1 MAIIGKYNLQDFNI
15 DKKDL
20 NKKFFK
26 NSENEKIFDIFDG
39 IKKYL
44 SNTDYSMEENEVR
57 VILLENLAFYYDKN
71 RKTINNSS
79 SLFANFEIEKTKPYS
94 YDYKAKPTIILN
106 KSSKNFQFDKNIV
119 IFHEIIENI
128 LNLKFN
134 NLKII
139 KSIKDFKKT
148 KNKDLESH
156 TLGEVLFHEIG
167 HYVQYAWQAKN
178 NLATNST
185 NIEGLIINSLINP
198 IYTKDKDNIDIFSY
212 SGDFL
217 ETPENQ
223 RNFLETSFS
232 ESFADVFALMMM
244 DQFYPS
250 DISNTLQKRAIQHRE
265 LEHESISYLN
275 YYSIDAMKSYIDKK
289 DEIKNKNIDEKV
301 SLAVEIATKQAF
313 NTFVSVFSKEIED
326 LNNAIDNNEKFID
339 KEDNKKKIQE
349 KIRIISYL
357 GGVIFPDG
365 NMNNRTIP
373 TIAEK
378 LENEVGLKGVTDFIY
393 KNQVRR
399 SFIGMYNSSNANIL
413 YGEAK
418 RYFIDRMINK
428 SDIKIKA
435 TKQENYDFIENKI
448 ADMECLDMLNV
459 RGLNDCVIIREN
471 KKRIDSII
479 NSMIKNKMITHIEA
493 DNWIFDESKNY
504 ADFLRANSIVDER
517 MHLSIKRETKPK
529 KTFKDKIKDTINKY
543 SPETILKIKT
553 NNISS
558 KNNKI

>member
-1 MAIIGKYNLQDFNI
+1 
-15 DKKDL
+15 
-20 NKKFFK
+20 
-26 NSENEKIFDIFDG
+26 
-39 IKKYL
+39 
-44 SNTDYSMEENEVR
+44 
-57 VILLENLAFYYDKN
+57 
-71 RKTINNSS
+71 
-79 SLFANFEIEKTKPYS
+79 
-94 YDYKAKPTIILN
+94 
-106 KSSKNFQFDKNIV
+106 
-119 IFHEIIENI
+119 
-128 LNLKFN
+128 
-134 NLKII
+134 
-139 KSIKDFKKT
+139 
-148 KNKDLESH
+148 
-156 TLGEVLFHEIG
+156 
-167 HYVQYAWQAKN
+167 
-178 NLATNST
+178 
-185 NIEGLIINSLINP
+185 
-198 IYTKDKDNIDIFSY
+198 
-212 SGDFL
+212 
-217 ETPENQ
+217 
-223 RNFLETSFS
+223 
-232 ESFADVFALMMM
+232 MMM

-326 LNNAIDNNEKFID
+326 LNNSMDNNEKFID

-529 KTFKDKIKDTINKY
+529 KNF
-543 SPETILKIKT
+543 
-553 NNISS
+553 
-558 KNNKI
+558 